1 MPAIKCVPEELEL
14 SPSIPSPGALGRS
27 SLQGGKPLLFISWD
41 QTGDFVGVKLSQVV
55 WVSLCPPLFILF
67 LAQANF
73 APHFFDN
80 GVGSTN
86 GNMALFSLP
95 EDTPVGKKVALAISA
110 IPGLPEGVSPRGQTH
125 LPRTQ

>member
-1 MPAIKCVPEELEL
+1 MCDHA
-14 SPSIPSPGALGRS
+14 
-27 SLQGGKPLLFISWD
+27 
-41 QTGDFVGVKLSQVV
+41 GVKLSFP
-55 WVSLCPPLFILF
+55 VSVLLPVLF

-95 EDTPVGKKVALAISA
+95 EDTPVG
-110 IPGLPEGVSPRGQTH
+110 E
-125 LPRTQ
+125 